1 MNPKHSTLD
10 VVSQF
15 LTGGENHYFLAA
27 TWLTQPS
34 TWLAFV
40 TVNPHSTAHPPEPKV
55 LPQQTVLW
63 PVCTAAH
70 GSSIHPW
77 GTISYFSSTSH
88 TRLLLYQATSPGP
101 TEGWLLPAD
110 WTTWYHPNKL
120 DEITLKPTIHPIKR
134 YQMALIPKLILEG
147 TGATCNQ
154 MPAGLCFIDPP
165 ILCWPPTLQIPYL
178 VHLSPAGTEGSQSTP
193 CLRSDSPTVSCLAG
207 SYLQYH
213 TDF

>member
-1 MNPKHSTLD
+1 MWSHS
-10 VVSQF
+10 SWR
-15 LTGGENHYFLAA
+15 GGESLFSGCN
-27 TWLTQPS
+27 LTNTAQYVAGLCHCEPTLNSSS
-34 TWLAFV
+34 TWAQGSSSA
-40 TVNPHSTAHPPEPKV
+40 NCP
-55 LPQQTVLW
+55 LPA
-63 PVCTAAH
+63 CTAAH

-77 GTISYFSSTSH
+77 GRISYFSSTSH

-110 WTTWYHPNKL
+110 WATWYHPNKL

-193 CLRSDSPTVSCLAG
+193 CLRSDSPTDSCLAG